1 MSKQGTVDGFE
12 KKPRNRAGHEDNEA
26 AGGKKRREKKP
37 GVNEAERFLSSLEP
51 HEEKIRTFNDN
62 FGSISRSVEGYKT
75 SYAELIKQLESGDNS
90 LEEKKLFYAN
100 AMRLIDG
107 LNNID
112 HALADLKN
120 RQLSGVEGDIHE
132 LVIAEGGIPAKADKE
147 YDRLSR
153 ELDSL
158 RDNIQE
164 KIEEVELLKRDDH
177 DKLVAKGQE
186 QGVTDAKGI
195 VEQAQAEK
203 RAEKAKAFFF
213 EKVSAFKTE
222 INRVRAIKAEDAVED
237 EIAFN
242 PPTSWGQ
249 IASDYKDDS
258 ELLKGLEEISA
269 RGPLEQ
275 LYSDLQVAVEK
286 KNEELKVLNKT
297 SSEPVSVFDENEE
310 ADLEAKIGDAGTAIA
325 NEAEL
330 SEQKI
335 RDLEAC
341 KRELKALEAKIRERK
356 NNGNK
361 PKYNRETRKQF
372 EREAAKLRLQI
383 AELESGLGLGGATAA
398 PDSLPDVEPVLDEA
412 SVADID
418 TNGVEVPSADLE
430 AQLEEQLNE
439 ELERIN
445 QLPPKERAG
454 IIEGIANAGYWM
466 QRTKSNVLKK
476 VTASLAMIGNKDA
489 ALNKYLKEFSHT
501 YERDAARAEK
511 MRTQQKGALASAAGL
526 GALSGNLIRLGRASY
541 ELFGGSFRSFN
552 PFRHITAGS
561 LFVARGAEAGKE
573 MRLNNEQL
581 IAKNRPMAEVDFSKK
596 LSKKQVQALDEM
608 HEQARL
614 MYEGSGAAD
623 IRITG
628 PDGKVDQAKLA
639 EANGLMDKAYV
650 ENLPKDLAERL
661 SRLNVSGVNLLEKF
675 LLDNDVKSGI
685 KAVSKRL
692 EKVEN
697 NPKLSADEKAR
708 KRQAILASS
717 EKLLKDLDR
726 MIGDQGAV
734 DWLAYAA
741 KKTEWTGKAVA
752 NVMLV
757 DSIRLAVQ
765 KLPELSEMIRE
776 WRVGPQ
782 SSIAGVH
789 PTPLPPEAQ
798 EINQRLIDK
807 LDGKPAESGSAAEH
821 ARFENRTA
829 PIAPAMVKDATS
841 GYAGT
846 AGQAER
852 TVPAAEQAVSAAPK
866 NPAPEQVIS
875 AKSTPPER
883 PVRSAPSEHT
893 PPAKEVAGFDQSKN
907 FTEEAVVHK
916 GDGVVRVLKRQIIE
930 SPEEFGFTG
939 NIDDAA
945 AVAKY
950 ASRTA
955 EKVAAETGYW
965 NRETGEE
972 VRLSTK
978 SIGRAAYVLERKSNG
993 EFEVHEYFNGK
1004 PGQEWFQ
1011 KEETHGNGSAFEG
1024 DKHESYEYLHKAG
1037 GPSRVGE
1044 GGGAHPEKLT
1054 PELRELLD
1062 QTPGDKTERS
1072 GLTVDPHGI
1081 ESEAVKL
1088 SRERFAELAS
1098 VVGRDGEGNLLIK
1111 ETEIAKVVDYHNGIS
1126 NDEKAKLVFWK
1137 DHIKELPTGG
1147 RAKEFFNLVDRAF
1160 ADKSKIEYNSHL
1172 LKAYGQMPEDMKSLP
1187 GRAVGYLKVFGGA
1200 GYADMARDGVKD
1212 MIGLGHLKELDF
1224 KLSMR
1229 NDGVVVAENVKLP
1242 GAARAV
1248 DVYISQ
1254 DKIGMMQPNSFFGLG
1269 RWDFWKGELGV
1280 SKGQPTLEMDSK
1292 NLRQLTHN
1300 IRNIDNLNT
1309 LNERRFTG
1317 GDDAYPRSEKEV
1329 KMIDN
1334 EPEEQP
1340 VAKVP
1345 GKETTIPA
1353 EPELP
1358 GEDKEDIAPD
1368 HSGSQQETDEQ
1379 LARPKTPPKDLRL
1392 SDIQRPR
1399 LGAERM
1405 KQLDFVMKGGNIGG
1419 IIKLN
1424 NNEIA
1429 QYLETRGV
1437 RVGGVEQKN
1446 LAVALDRIRNAR
1458 NLTGVELQRAKTLAN
1473 IVTIKMRDL
1482 ASQNEAVSSEA
1493 AEKLQQLLGGHYRES
1508 SSLFVGGARK

>member
-37 GVNEAERFLSSLEP
+37 GTDEAERFLSSLQP
-51 HEEKIRTFNDN
+51 HEEKVKTFNDS
-62 FGSISRSVEGYKT
+62 FSSISRSVEGYKT

-100 AMRLIDG
+100 AMRLVDG

-112 HALADLKN
+112 HALIDLKN
-120 RQLSGVEGDIHE
+120 RQLSGVEGDMHE

-158 RDNIQE
+158 RDSIQE
-164 KIEEVELLKRDDH
+164 KIEEVEQLKRDDH
-177 DKLVAKGQE
+177 DNLVAKGQE

-222 INRVRAIKAEDAVED
+222 INRVRAIKAEDGIED
-237 EIAFN
+237 EVAFN

-258 ELLKGLEEISA
+258 ELLKGLEEIYA

-286 KNEELKVLNKT
+286 KNEELKALEKT
-297 SSEPVSVFDENEE
+297 SSEPASALDDGEE
-310 ADLEAKIGDAGTAIA
+310 AELEEKIADAGMAIA
-325 NEAEL
+325 NEAGPSGQEAA
-330 SEQKI
+330 
-335 RDLEAC
+335 DLEAC
-341 KRELKALEAKIRERK
+341 KRELKALEAKIKERK
-356 NNGNK
+356 NSGNK

-383 AELESGLGLGGATAA
+383 AELEKSLGLGSATVA
-398 PDSLPDVEPVLDEA
+398 PDNSDVESALDEA
-412 SVADID
+412 SAADID
-418 TNGVEVPSADLE
+418 TNGAEQLSADLE
-430 AQLEEQLNE
+430 AQLDERLNE

-454 IIEGIANAGYWM
+454 LIEGIANAGYWM
-466 QRTKSNVLKK
+466 QRTKSNVLKR
-476 VTASLAMIGNKDA
+476 VTASLAKVGNKDA
-489 ALNKYLKEFSHT
+489 ALNKYISEFSKT
-501 YERDAARAEK
+501 YERDAVRAEK
-511 MRTQQKGALASAAGL
+511 MRVQQKGALASAAGL
-526 GALSGNLIRLGRASY
+526 GVLSGNLIRLGRASY

-573 MRLNNEQL
+573 MRLNDEQL

-596 LSKKQVQALDEM
+596 LTRKQAQALEELHD
-608 HEQARL
+608 QARA
-614 MYEGSGAAD
+614 MYLDSGAAE

-639 EANGLMDKAYV
+639 EAKGLMDKAYL
-650 ENLPKDLAERL
+650 EHLPKDLAERL
-661 SRLNVSGVNLLEKF
+661 SRLDVSGVNLLEKF
-675 LLDNDVKSGI
+675 FLDNDVKSGI
-685 KAVSKRL
+685 KSVSRSL

-697 NPKLSADEKAR
+697 NPKFSAEEKAI
-708 KRQAILASS
+708 KKQAILASS
-717 EKLLKDLDR
+717 EKLLKDMDR

-782 SSIAGVH
+782 SSIAGVQ
-789 PTPLPPEAQ
+789 PAPLPPEAQ

-807 LDGKPAESGSAAEH
+807 LDGKPAEPGSTAER
-821 ARFENRTA
+821 ARFDNRTA
-829 PIAPAMVKDATS
+829 PTAPEMVKDATS
-841 GYAGT
+841 GHAGT
-846 AGQAER
+846 AGQAESPVTAPEQTTSAGPKNPSPEQAAPARPITTERTAR
-852 TVPAAEQAVSAAPK
+852 TVPV
-866 NPAPEQVIS
+866 
-875 AKSTPPER
+875 
-883 PVRSAPSEHT
+883 EHV
-893 PPAKEVAGFDQSKN
+893 PPAKEAAAFDRSKN

-930 SPEEFGFTG
+930 SPEEFGFKG

-950 ASRTA
+950 ASKTA

-978 SIGRAAYVLERKSNG
+978 SIGRAAYVLERKG
-993 EFEVHEYFNGK
+993 DGKFEVHEHFNSK
-1004 PGQEWFQ
+1004 SGQEWFQ
-1011 KEETHGNGSAFEG
+1011 KEETHGSGSVFEG
-1024 DKHESYEYLHKAG
+1024 DKHESYEYIHKASAA
-1037 GPSRVGE
+1037 SRIGE
-1044 GGGAHPEKLT
+1044 GGGSRPEKLP
-1054 PELRELLD
+1054 PELQELLD
-1062 QTPGDKTERS
+1062 QTASDKTERNE
-1072 GLTVDPHGI
+1072 LAVDPHGI

-1098 VVGRDGEGNLLIK
+1098 VVGKDSEGNLLIK
-1111 ETEIAKVVDYHNGIS
+1111 ETEIAKVVDYHDGIS

-1137 DHIKELPTGG
+1137 EHAKELPTGG
-1147 RAKEFFNLVDRAF
+1147 RAKEFFNMVDRAF

-1212 MIGLGHLKELDF
+1212 MIGLGHLKDLDF

-1229 NDGVVVAENVKLP
+1229 NDGVVIAENIKLP

-1248 DVYISQ
+1248 DVYISH

-1309 LNERRFTG
+1309 LNERRFTAG
-1317 GDDAYPRSEKEV
+1317 ADSYPQSEKEV

-1334 EPEEQP
+1334 EPEEQQ
-1340 VAKVP
+1340 VAVTP
-1345 GKETTIPA
+1345 GKEAVIPA
-1353 EPELP
+1353 EPEFT
-1358 GEDKEDIAPD
+1358 KEDREAVVPD
-1368 HSGSQQETDEQ
+1368 HSGSQQIEGEH
-1379 LARPKTPPKDLRL
+1379 LERPKAPAKDLRL

-1399 LGAERM
+1399 LGAERL
-1405 KQLDFVMKGGNIGG
+1405 KQLDFVMKGGNISG

-1424 NNEIA
+1424 NNEIT

-1437 RVGGVEQKN
+1437 KIGGVEQKN
-1446 LAVALDRIRNAR
+1446 LAVVLERLRNAR
-1458 NLTGVELQRAKTLAN
+1458 NLTGIESQHAKTLAN
-1473 IVTIKMRDL
+1473 IITIKMRDL
-1482 ASQNEAVSSEA
+1482 ASQNETIRTEA
-1493 AEKLQQLLGGHYRES
+1493 AEKLQQLLGGHYQES
-1508 SSLFVGGARK
+1508 SKLFVSGARK